1 MNGSL
6 LAVSGWIVF
15 GVLAFGLRSLLQ
27 LWRTGSTGFRGATGG
42 LRERAAAA
50 GFALGVL
57 LAALASLLSYL
68 GLLSPVSVRWA
79 LSTDAA
85 LAIGLGVYAVGL
97 GLVLWSQLAMGD
109 SWRIGVDPSER
120 TQLVTRGPFGVV
132 RNPIFTS
139 TWLCAAGLLLMAP
152 SALAIAALVLLVV
165 STEAQVRLVEEPY
178 LLGVHG
184 DAYRAYAARV
194 GRFFPGLGHRLAD
207 RGRKGP

>member
-1 MNGSL
+1 MDGSL
-6 LAVSGWIVF
+6 LAVLGWIVF
-15 GVLAFGLRSLLQ
+15 GALAFGMRSLLQ
-27 LWRTGSTGFRGATGG
+27 LIRTGSTGFRGIGGG
-42 LRERAAAA
+42 LRERAAGV

-57 LAALASLLSYL
+57 LAALASLLSYRGVL
-68 GLLSPVSVRWA
+68 PPIDGLASDAVR
-79 LSTDAA
+79 
-85 LAIGLGVYAVGL
+85 AIGLGSYAVGL

-139 TWLCAAGLLLMAP
+139 TWLCTAGLLLLAP
-152 SALAIAALVLLVV
+152 SALAIAALILLVV

-184 DAYRAYAARV
+184 EAYRAYAARV
-194 GRFFPGLGHRLAD
+194 GRFFPGLGHRLSD
-207 RGRKGP
+207 PSRGGR

>member
-6 LAVSGWIVF
+6 LAVLGWIVF

-27 LWRTGSTGFRGATGG
+27 LVRTGSTGFRGASGG

-57 LAALASLLSYL
+57 LAALASLLSYR
-68 GLLSPVSVRWA
+68 GLIPPIDGIA
-79 LSTDAA
+79 TDAA
-85 LAIGLGVYAVGL
+85 HAIGLGVYSVGL
-97 GLVLWSQLAMGD
+97 CLVLWSQLAMGN

-120 TQLVTRGPFGVV
+120 TLLVTHGPFGVV

-139 TWLCAAGLLLMAP
+139 TWLCAMGLLLLAP

-207 RGRKGP
+207 PDREGR